1 MTFSTFY
8 YFISFFYRIVNYL
21 FRSFFI
27 IFQSFTSCSFF
38 RLLFFLFNNS
48 HLGNRFFICHVDQLN
63 TLSIT
68 AVNTNIIN
76 RYEEVKDF
84 FKELDETDEKADVK
98 EYEQKF
104 IEQMNYLVNAETG
117 NTFFSIMGPF
127 SPMPDGSLF
136 CEVCLNAVDVI
147 NAEFDTRLEKTK
159 SHMNKYLQKYQTPQS
174 RNYTKKRRRS

>member
-1 MTFSTFY
+1 MAQNKTNDIFIDDGSKTYAIKNQQGEILAEFTFRPS
-8 YFISFFYRIVNYL
+8 
-21 FRSFFI
+21 
-27 IFQSFTSCSFF
+27 
-38 RLLFFLFNNS
+38 
-48 HLGNRFFICHVDQLN
+48 D
-63 TLSIT
+63 
-68 AVNTNIIN
+68 TNIIN

-136 CEVCLNAVDVI
+136 CEVCLNAVVDVI

-159 SHMNKYLQKYQTPQS
+159 SHMDKYLQKYQTPQS

>member
-1 MTFSTFY
+1 MAQNKTNDIFIDDGSKTYAIKNKQGEILAEFTFRPS
-8 YFISFFYRIVNYL
+8 
-21 FRSFFI
+21 
-27 IFQSFTSCSFF
+27 
-38 RLLFFLFNNS
+38 
-48 HLGNRFFICHVDQLN
+48 D
-63 TLSIT
+63 
-68 AVNTNIIN
+68 TNIIN

-136 CEVCLNAVDVI
+136 CEVCLNAVVEVI

>member
-1 MTFSTFY
+1 MAQNKTNDIFIDDGSKTYAIKNKQGEILEEFTFRPS
-8 YFISFFYRIVNYL
+8 
-21 FRSFFI
+21 
-27 IFQSFTSCSFF
+27 
-38 RLLFFLFNNS
+38 
-48 HLGNRFFICHVDQLN
+48 D
-63 TLSIT
+63 
-68 AVNTNIIN
+68 TNIIN

-136 CEVCLNAVDVI
+136 CEVCLNAVVDVI
-147 NAEFDTRLEKTK
+147 NTEFDTRLEKTK

>member
-1 MTFSTFY
+1 MAQNKTNDIFIDDGSKTYTIKNKQGETLAEFTFRPS
-8 YFISFFYRIVNYL
+8 
-21 FRSFFI
+21 
-27 IFQSFTSCSFF
+27 
-38 RLLFFLFNNS
+38 
-48 HLGNRFFICHVDQLN
+48 D
-63 TLSIT
+63 
-68 AVNTNIIN
+68 TNIIN

-84 FKELDETDEKADVK
+84 FKELDEADEKADVK

-136 CEVCLNAVDVI
+136 CEVCLNAVVDVI

-159 SHMNKYLQKYQTPQS
+159 SHMNKYLQKYQTPQN
-174 RNYTKKRRRS
+174 RNYTKKRRRR

>member
-1 MTFSTFY
+1 MAQNKTNDIFIDDGSKTYAIKNKQGEIFAEFTFRPS
-8 YFISFFYRIVNYL
+8 
-21 FRSFFI
+21 
-27 IFQSFTSCSFF
+27 
-38 RLLFFLFNNS
+38 
-48 HLGNRFFICHVDQLN
+48 D
-63 TLSIT
+63 
-68 AVNTNIIN
+68 TNIIN

-136 CEVCLNAVDVI
+136 CEVCLNAVVDVI

-174 RNYTKKRRRS
+174 RNYTKKRRRR

>member
-1 MTFSTFY
+1 MAQNKTNDIFIDDGSKTYAIKNKQGEIFAEFTFRPS
-8 YFISFFYRIVNYL
+8 
-21 FRSFFI
+21 
-27 IFQSFTSCSFF
+27 
-38 RLLFFLFNNS
+38 
-48 HLGNRFFICHVDQLN
+48 D
-63 TLSIT
+63 
-68 AVNTNIIN
+68 TNIIN

-84 FKELDETDEKADVK
+84 FKELDETDENADVK

-117 NTFFSIMGPF
+117 NMFFSIMGPF

-136 CEVCLNAVDVI
+136 CEVCLNAVVDVI

-174 RNYTKKRRRS
+174 RNYTKKRRRR

>member
-1 MTFSTFY
+1 MAQNKTNDIFIDDGSKTYAIKNKQGEILVEFTFRPS
-8 YFISFFYRIVNYL
+8 
-21 FRSFFI
+21 
-27 IFQSFTSCSFF
+27 
-38 RLLFFLFNNS
+38 
-48 HLGNRFFICHVDQLN
+48 D
-63 TLSIT
+63 
-68 AVNTNIIN
+68 TNIIN

-136 CEVCLNAVDVI
+136 CEVCLNAVVDVI

>member
-1 MTFSTFY
+1 MAQNKTNDIFIDDGSKTYAIKNKQGETLAEFTFRPS
-8 YFISFFYRIVNYL
+8 
-21 FRSFFI
+21 
-27 IFQSFTSCSFF
+27 
-38 RLLFFLFNNS
+38 
-48 HLGNRFFICHVDQLN
+48 D
-63 TLSIT
+63 
-68 AVNTNIIN
+68 TNIIN

-84 FKELDETDEKADVK
+84 FKELDEADEKADVK

-136 CEVCLNAVDVI
+136 CEVCLNAVVDVI

-159 SHMNKYLQKYQTPQS
+159 SHMNKYLQKYQTPQN
-174 RNYTKKRRRS
+174 RNYTKKRRRR

>member
-1 MTFSTFY
+1 MAQNKTNDIFIDDGSKTYAMKNKQGEIFAEFTFRPS
-8 YFISFFYRIVNYL
+8 
-21 FRSFFI
+21 
-27 IFQSFTSCSFF
+27 
-38 RLLFFLFNNS
+38 
-48 HLGNRFFICHVDQLN
+48 D
-63 TLSIT
+63 
-68 AVNTNIIN
+68 TNIIN

-136 CEVCLNAVDVI
+136 CEVCLNAVVDVI

-174 RNYTKKRRRS
+174 RNYTKKRRRR